1 MPAKL
6 VLALCPNQ
14 TIEERGDFALLH
26 GLCWRCLPRFGK
38 EGVNLRK
45 TIFTFCFFTEFEN
58 AFGCSVFAWFLR
70 SNRFSCATDEASLF

>member
-26 GLCWRCLPRFGK
+26 GLCWRCLTRFGK

-45 TIFTFCFFTEFEN
+45 TIFTCF
-58 AFGCSVFAWFLR
+58 VFLP
-70 SNRFSCATDEASLF
+70 SLKMLLVALCLLGF